1 MKELTKNEIAVV
13 SGGAIPVL
21 IAYYLYMG
29 SSISSVYSVAK
40 WLGDK

>member
-1 MKELTKNEIAVV
+1 MKELTNSEIAAV
-13 SGGAIPVL
+13 SGGLPVL

-40 WLGDK
+40 WLGD